1 MFDQSRRDI
10 QPIKRFTANK
20 WAYLMMFCFLAQA
33 ARTAWKSSAWLVW
46 TNYLRIVNMR
56 AKCLTRRLLH
66 FTSDQARFKVQ
77 SVYFLVYLPVTSGVQ
92 SNREYSSLQRWFL
105 SILININ
112 QYYTINLNHFNNLT
126 RPESSHSQVLMLLWH
141 MTEFLGLWAAPYLRP
156 TEARLSHS
164 NKTLSQVP
172 ICAATKPKRTSG
184 LLLGQL

>member
-92 SNREYSSLQRWFL
+92 SNREYSSLQRWFFW
-105 SILININ
+105 INI
-112 QYYTINLNHFNNLT
+112 IPFISNHFHNLT

-164 NKTLSQVP
+164 NKTLSQVR